1 MLKTSHQLTFQH
13 NFPIPTRL
21 GSNVS
26 IFITFKK
33 KCCYF
38 KKAKKL
44 IFFFLEN
51 FQSISLKMAAVPVEE
66 AIAALSTFSLEDEQ
80 PEVQG
85 PAVLVSTE
93 RGATNSPIEYSD
105 VSAYRLSL
113 SEDTKALN
121 QLDTLIHE
129 GKEMASV
136 LYTYRS
142 CVKALPQLP
151 DSMKHSQADL
161 YLETYQVLDLEMSRL
176 REIQRWQAS
185 AASKLAA
192 DMQRFSRP
200 ERRINGP
207 TITHLWSMLKLLD
220 VLVQLDHL
228 KNAKASIPNDFSW
241 YKRTFT
247 QVSVQWPDTDSMREE
262 LDDLQIFL
270 STRWAIL
277 LNLHVEMFRVNN
289 VEDILQVLIVF
300 AVESLEL
307 DFALLFPERHMLLRV
322 LPVLVVMATSSEK
335 DSESLYKRVKI
346 NRLINIFKNDP
357 VIPAFPDLHLSPAA
371 ILKELSVYFQKFSSQ
386 TRLLTLPSPHEL
398 PPREAQDYQRH
409 YLIVNHIGAIRAEHD
424 DFAIRFASSMNQLL
438 LLKSTDGADI
448 EWCKEVKGN
457 MYDMVVEG
465 FQLLSRWTARVWE
478 QCAWKFSRPCKDARP
493 SESQELLA
501 SYSDYEKVVRY
512 NYSAE
517 ERKALVELVSYIKSV
532 GSMMQRSDTL
542 VADALWETIHAE
554 VQDFVQNSL
563 ATMLRTTFR
572 KKKDLSRIL
581 SDMRTLS
588 ADWMANTSKP
598 ESEFQSIQHG
608 GDESRANFFY
618 PRPVAPTAAQV
629 HCLQFLIYEVVSGG
643 NLRKPGGLF
652 GNSGSEIPVNDL
664 KQLETFFYKLSFFLH
679 ILDYSATIASL
690 IDLGFLWFREFYLES
705 SRVIQFPIECSL
717 PWMLVD
723 HVLESQ
729 STGLLESVLMPFDIY
744 NDSAQHALVVLKQRF
759 LYDEIEA
766 EVDHCFDIF
775 VSKLCEAIFTYYKS
789 WSASELLDPSFL
801 FALDNGEKYSIQ
813 PMRFTSLLK
822 LTRVKLLGRTI
833 DLRSLIAERMN
844 KVFREN
850 LEFLFDRFESQD
862 LCAIVEL
869 EKLLDILKHSHELL
883 SKDLSIDSFSLM
895 LNEMQENIS
904 LVSFSS
910 RLASQIWSE
919 MQSDFLPNF
928 ILCNTTQRFIRSSKV
943 PLVPVQKP
951 SVPHAKPN
959 FYCGTQDLNSA
970 HQSFARL
977 HSGFFGIPHMISV
990 VKLLGSRSLPWLIR
1004 ALLDHISNKVSTLEP
1019 MITGL
1024 QEALPKS
1031 IGLLPFDGG
1040 VTGCMRLIK
1049 EQLSWGTKSELK
1061 AEVLRGIK
1069 EIGSVL
1075 YWMGLLDIVL
1085 RELDT
1090 THFMQTAPWLGLLP
1104 GADGQTLHSQN
1115 GGDSPVVNLFK
1126 SATATIVSNPRC
1138 PNPTSFYTM
1147 SKQAEAAD
1155 LLYKA
1160 NLNTGSVLEYAL
1172 AFTSA
1177 ALDKYCIKWSAAP
1190 KTGFIDIT
1198 TSKDFY
1204 RIYSGLQIG
1213 YLEQSVQLQ
1222 PNNHDMLGDSVAW
1235 GGCTIIYLL
1244 GQQMHFEL
1252 FDFSYQILNVAEVE
1266 AVSITQTHKN
1276 PHFGQG
1282 WDPLLEAM
1290 KKARRL
1296 NNHVFSMLKARC
1308 PLEDKTACAIK
1319 QSGAPLHRIK
1329 FENTVSAF
1337 ETLPQKGT

>member
-1 MLKTSHQLTFQH
+1 M
-13 NFPIPTRL
+13 
-21 GSNVS
+21 
-26 IFITFKK
+26 
-33 KCCYF
+33 
-38 KKAKKL
+38 
-44 IFFFLEN
+44 
-51 FQSISLKMAAVPVEE
+51 AVPVEE

-80 PEVQG
+80 PEIQG
-85 PAVLVSTE
+85 PGAWVSSE
-93 RGATNSPIEYSD
+93 SAATSSPIEYSD

-121 QLDTLIHE
+121 QLNTLIQE

-136 LYTYRS
+136 IYTYRS

-185 AASKLAA
+185 ASSKLAA

-220 VLVQLDHL
+220 VLLQLDHL

-247 QVSVQWPDTDSMREE
+247 QVSVQWQDTDSMREE

-307 DFALLFPERHMLLRV
+307 DFALLFPERHILLRV
-322 LPVLVVMATSSEK
+322 LPVLVVLATSSEK

-346 NRLINIFKNDP
+346 NRLITIFKNDP

-371 ILKELSVYFQKFSSQ
+371 MLKELSSYFQKFSSQ
-386 TRLLTLPSPHEL
+386 TRLLTLPAPHEL
-398 PPREAQDYQRH
+398 PPREALEYPINFLQFTYQRH
-409 YLIVNHIGAIRAEHD
+409 YLIINHIGAIRAEHD
-424 DFAIRFASSMNQLL
+424 DFAIRFTSSINQLL
-438 LLKSTDGADI
+438 LLKSTEGADV
-448 EWCKEVKGN
+448 EWSKEVKGCV
-457 MYDMVVEG
+457 YDMVVEG
-465 FQLLSRWTARVWE
+465 FQLLSRWTSRIWE
-478 QCAWKFSRPCKDARP
+478 QCAWKFSRPCKEFSP
-493 SESQELLA
+493 IESNEA
-501 SYSDYEKVVRY
+501 PTSFSDYEKVVRY
-512 NYSAE
+512 NYSTE
-517 ERKALVELVSYIKSV
+517 ERKALVELVSYIKSI
-532 GSMMQRSDTL
+532 GSMMQRCDTL

-554 VQDFVQNSL
+554 VQDFVQNTL
-563 ATMLRTTFR
+563 ATMLKTTFR
-572 KKKDLSRIL
+572 KKKDLSRLGPDSLIYSQYSNFFPFAAIL

-598 ESEFQSIQHG
+598 ETESQSLQPG

-618 PRPVAPTAAQV
+618 PRSVPPTAAQV

-652 GNSGSEIPVNDL
+652 GNSGSDIPVNDM

-679 ILDYSATIASL
+679 IMDYTATL
-690 IDLGFLWFREFYLES
+690 GTLMDHGFLWFREFYLES
-705 SRVIQFPIECSL
+705 SRVIQFPVECSL
-717 PWMLVD
+717 PWMLID
-723 HVLESQ
+723 QILESHNA
-729 STGLLESVLMPFDIY
+729 GLLESVLIPFDIY
-744 NDSAQHALVVLKQRF
+744 NDSAQQALTMLKQRF

-775 VSKLCEAIFTYYKS
+775 VSRLCDIIFTYYKS
-789 WSASELLDPSFL
+789 WGASELLDPSFL
-801 FALDNGEKYSIQ
+801 FALDNGERFSVQ
-813 PMRFTSLLK
+813 PMRFMELLK
-822 LTRVKLLGRTI
+822 MTRVKLLGRTI

-862 LCAIVEL
+862 LCAVVEL
-869 EKLLDILKHSHELL
+869 EKLVDILRHTHDLL
-883 SKDLSIDSFSLM
+883 SKDLSIDSFNLM
-895 LNEMQENIS
+895 MSEMLENIS
-904 LVSFSS
+904 LVSYSS

-919 MQSDFLPNF
+919 MQNDFLPNF
-928 ILCNTTQRFIRSSKV
+928 ILCNTTQRFVRSSKV
-943 PLVPVQKP
+943 PPAPVQKP
-951 SVPHAKPN
+951 SVPYAKPN
-959 FYCGTQDLNSA
+959 FYCGSEDLNSA

-977 HSGFFGIPHMISV
+977 HSGFLGIPHMFAI
-990 VKLLGSRSLPWLIR
+990 VKLLGQRSLPWLIR
-1004 ALLDHISNKVSTLEP
+1004 ALLDHISNKITTLEP
-1019 MITGL
+1019 MISGL

-1040 VTGCMRLIK
+1040 VTGCMRLIN
-1049 EQLSWGTKSELK
+1049 EQLNWGKKSELK
-1061 AEVLRGIK
+1061 AEVLSGIK

-1075 YWMGLLDIVL
+1075 YWIGLLDNVL
-1085 RELDT
+1085 REVDT
-1090 THFMQTAPWLGLLP
+1090 AHFMQTAPWLGMVP
-1104 GADGQTLHSQN
+1104 GPDGQIVQSHE
-1115 GGDSPVVNLFK
+1115 GGVSPIVQLFR
-1126 SATATIVSNPRC
+1126 SATAAVIPNPGC
-1138 PNPTSFYTM
+1138 PNPASFQTM
-1147 SKQAEAAD
+1147 AKQAEAA
-1155 LLYKA
+1155 
-1160 NLNTGSVLEYAL
+1160 GSVLEYAL

-1177 ALDKYCIKWSAAP
+1177 ALDKYCSKWSGAP
-1190 KTGFIDIT
+1190 KTGFVDIT
-1198 TSKDFY
+1198 TSRDFY

-1213 YLEQSVQLQ
+1213 YLEESARGR
-1222 PNNHDMLGDSVAW
+1222 PNNYEVLGDSVAW

-1244 GQQMHFEL
+1244 GQQLHFEL
-1252 FDFSYQILNVAEVE
+1252 FDFSYQVLNVAEVE
-1266 AVSITQTHKN
+1266 AASVSHRS
-1276 PHFGQG
+1276 PHSSQG
-1282 WDPLLEAM
+1282 WEALLEAM

-1308 PLEDKTACAIK
+1308 PLEDKVACAIK

-1337 ETLPQKGT
+1337 ETLPQIGG

>member
-1 MLKTSHQLTFQH
+1 M
-13 NFPIPTRL
+13 
-21 GSNVS
+21 
-26 IFITFKK
+26 
-33 KCCYF
+33 
-38 KKAKKL
+38 
-44 IFFFLEN
+44 
-51 FQSISLKMAAVPVEE
+51 AVPVEE

-85 PAVLVSTE
+85 PGVWVSTE
-93 RGATNSPIEYSD
+93 RGATNSPIEYTD

-121 QLDTLIHE
+121 QLNTLIQE
-129 GKEMASV
+129 GKDMTSV

-151 DSMKHSQADL
+151 DSMKQSQADL
-161 YLETYQVLDLEMSRL
+161 YLETYRVLDLEMSRL
-176 REIQRWQAS
+176 RDIQRWQVS

-207 TITHLWSMLKLLD
+207 TVTHLWSMLKLLD

-247 QVSVQWPDTDSMREE
+247 QVSIQWQDTDSMREE

-307 DFALLFPERHMLLRV
+307 DFALLFPERHILLRV
-322 LPVLVVMATSSEK
+322 LPVLVVLATSSEK

-371 ILKELSVYFQKFSSQ
+371 ILKELSMYFPKFSAQ
-386 TRLLTLPSPHEL
+386 ARLLTLPSPHEL

-409 YLIVNHIGAIRAEHD
+409 YLIINHIGAIRAEHD
-424 DFAIRFASSMNQLL
+424 DFTIRLASAMNQLV
-438 LLKSTDGADI
+438 LLKSIDGVDI

-457 MYDMVVEG
+457 IYDMVVEG
-465 FQLLSRWTARVWE
+465 FQLLSRWTSRIWE
-478 QCAWKFSRPCKDARP
+478 QCAWKFSRPCKDP
-493 SESQELLA
+493 VPTESHDTSA
-501 SYSDYEKVVRY
+501 SFSDYEKVVRY
-512 NYSAE
+512 NYSPD
-517 ERKALVELVSYIKSV
+517 ERKALVELVSYIKSI
-532 GSMMQRSDTL
+532 GSLMQRCDTL
-542 VADALWETIHAE
+542 VADALWETIHGE
-554 VQDFVQNSL
+554 VQDFVQNTL

-598 ESEFQSIQHG
+598 ESELQPLQHG
-608 GDESRANFFY
+608 GEESKGNFFY

-679 ILDYSATIASL
+679 ILDYTETVATL
-690 IDLGFLWFREFYLES
+690 TDLGFLWFREFYLES
-705 SRVIQFPIECSL
+705 SRVIQFPVECSL

-723 HVLESQ
+723 HMIESQ
-729 STGLLESVLMPFDIY
+729 NAGLLESVLMPFDIY
-744 NDSAQHALVVLKQRF
+744 NDSAQQALVILKQRF

-775 VSKLCEAIFTYYKS
+775 VSKLCETIFTYYKS
-789 WSASELLDPSFL
+789 WAASELLDPSFL
-801 FALDNGEKYSIQ
+801 FALDNGEKFSVQ
-813 PMRFTSLLK
+813 PMRFTALLK
-822 LTRVKLLGRTI
+822 MTRVKLLGRAI
-833 DLRSLIAERMN
+833 NLRSLIAERMN

-850 LEFLFDRFESQD
+850 IEFLFDRFESQD

-869 EKLLDILKHSHELL
+869 DKLLNILQLAHELL
-883 SKDLSIDSFSLM
+883 SRDLSIDSFNLM
-895 LNEMQENIS
+895 LSEMQENIS
-904 LVSFSS
+904 LVSYSS
-910 RLASQIWSE
+910 RLASQIWTE
-919 MQSDFLPNF
+919 MQNDFLPNF
-928 ILCNTTQRFIRSSKV
+928 TLCNTTQRFVRSSKV
-943 PLVPVQKP
+943 PLAPVQKP
-951 SVPHAKPN
+951 SIPYAKAN

-977 HSGFFGIPHMISV
+977 HSGFFGIPHMFSIV
-990 VKLLGSRSLPWLIR
+990 RLLGSRSLPWLIR
-1004 ALLDHISNKVSTLEP
+1004 ALLDHVSNKITTLEP

-1024 QEALPKS
+1024 QDALPKS

-1040 VTGCMRLIK
+1040 VTGCLRLVK
-1049 EQLSWGTKSELK
+1049 EHLNWGSKSELK
-1061 AEVLRGIK
+1061 TEVLRGIK

-1085 RELDT
+1085 REVDI
-1090 THFMQTAPWLGLLP
+1090 THFMQTAPWLGLIP
-1104 GADGQTLHSQN
+1104 GADGQILQSQD
-1115 GGDSPVVNLFK
+1115 GGDSPIVTLFK
-1126 SATATIVSNPRC
+1126 SATSAAVSNPGFS
-1138 PNPTSFYTM
+1138 NPTAFYTI

-1160 NLNTGSVLEYAL
+1160 NMNTGSVLEYAL

-1177 ALDKYCIKWSAAP
+1177 ALDKYCTKWSAAP

-1204 RIYSGLQIG
+1204 RIFSGLQIE
-1213 YLEQSVQLQ
+1213 YLEGSVQVS
-1222 PNNHDMLGDSVAW
+1222 PSNHEVLGDSVAW

-1244 GQQMHFEL
+1244 GQQLHFEL
-1252 FDFSYQILNVAEVE
+1252 FDFSYQVLNVAEVE
-1266 AVSITQTHKN
+1266 AAPIMHTQKYA
-1276 PHFGQG
+1276 PSVQG
-1282 WDPLLEAM
+1282 WEALLEAM

-1308 PLEDKTACAIK
+1308 PLEDKQACAIK

-1337 ETLPQKGT
+1337 ETLPQKGS